1 MWNGKVCDDFLLQKL
16 GLVEEM
22 GKDYLLPKRKG
33 ALWLL
38 FLFRASGF
46 SVCCLPG
53 QGSSLLVVS
62 ARRKNYLALCR
73 AVADDRW
80 HVLQEDG

>member
-1 MWNGKVCDDFLLQKL
+1 MWNGKACDAFLLQKS
-16 GLVEEM
+16 GLVEEIE
-22 GKDYLLPKRKG
+22 DYLLPKRVG
-33 ALWLL
+33 VLWFL
-38 FLFRASGF
+38 FLFWASGF